1 MSLYSNLS
9 DKELHRRIKELEAK
23 GYTGVTNPILHAL
36 NCEQTDRLSDNE
48 LLSLIR
54 SRAAAGKPMAKL
66 AAAARRRG
74 LSF

>member
-1 MSLYSNLS
+1 MSLYSHLS
-9 DKELHRRIKELEAK
+9 DKELRKRIKELEAR
-23 GYTGVTNPILHAL
+23 GYTGTTNSLLHAL
-36 NCEQTDRLSDNE
+36 NCEQTNRLSDRE

-54 SRAAAGKPMAKL
+54 SRAAAGKPIAKL